1 MIFVWSY
8 PSWHLCLWWYVWAD
22 IFSSSSQNIFGEC
35 LETFHMYRR
44 ISLLSLSKCLPSH
57 VQKKLTSLRCCMF
70 PPHEVLQ
77 DELII
82 KTMHTPHLQLGC
94 YAWLGYIWFP
104 SWVFRH
110 VKPVC
115 VKTRL
120 SKITFLP
127 IDNSEKF
134 GDIRYADIV
143 ALIFYVWL
151 CCFWWQFSIQC
162 IAYFPKYMPACL
174 RFVYLMTIIK

>member
-1 MIFVWSY
+1 MCEQIS
-8 PSWHLCLWWYVWAD
+8 
-22 IFSSSSQNIFGEC
+22 
-35 LETFHMYRR
+35 FHPLPK
-44 ISLLSLSKCLPSH
+44 ISLGNAWKPSIC
-57 VQKKLTSLRCCMF
+57 TEEF
-70 PPHEVLQ
+70 PFWAFRSACHHMCKRSWLHCGVACFLHMQ
-77 DELII
+77 YFKMNWLLKQCTHHI
-82 KTMHTPHLQLGC
+82 C

-104 SWVFRH
+104 AWVFRH